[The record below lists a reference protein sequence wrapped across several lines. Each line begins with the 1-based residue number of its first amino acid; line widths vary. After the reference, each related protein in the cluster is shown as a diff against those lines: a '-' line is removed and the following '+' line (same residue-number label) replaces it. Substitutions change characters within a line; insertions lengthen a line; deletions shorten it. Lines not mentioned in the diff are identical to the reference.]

1 MSSDAADKGVHA
13 LEMRFRLRFCGASK
27 KPPYGRVMEL
37 VDVPDSKSGAFA
49 GVRVRVPPW
58 PPERN
63 PKNKECG
70 ATSYGPGEVATKM
83 TGSGRQQADAG

>member
-1 MSSDAADKGVHA
+1 
-13 LEMRFRLRFCGASK
+13 
-27 KPPYGRVMEL
+27 MEL

-70 ATSYGPGEVATKM
+70 ATV
-83 TGSGRQQADAG
+83 DDL

>member
-13 LEMRFRLRFCGASK
+13 LEMRYVDLVCGTRRQ
-27 KPPYGRVMEL
+27 KPPYGLVMEL
-37 VDVPDSKSGAFA
+37 VYLPDSKSGFC
-49 GVRVRVPPW
+49 GFESHPGHHK
-58 PPERN
+58 RN

-83 TGSGRQQADAG
+83 TGSGRQQADAD